1 MHCERDGYV
10 ITIVWR
16 MVWSFFVEGC
26 IEIVWLWRAY
36 GGMRW
41 VCVWFIFY
49 QFGKWPSLEDMV
61 ANVSVCVVE
70 CVCVCL
76 GMVFVFNIFV
86 GMCWVRLARSFL
98 RVKSVIVYSKNI
110 CLSVEN
116 RW

>member
-10 ITIVWR
+10 ITMVWR
-16 MVWSFFVEGC
+16 MVWSIFVEGC

-70 CVCVCL
+70 CVCVFGHGIRIQHICGNVL
-76 GMVFVFNIFV
+76 GSFGTFVFASQERYGVFEKI
-86 GMCWVRLARSFL
+86 
-98 RVKSVIVYSKNI
+98 Y
-110 CLSVEN
+110 LSVEN